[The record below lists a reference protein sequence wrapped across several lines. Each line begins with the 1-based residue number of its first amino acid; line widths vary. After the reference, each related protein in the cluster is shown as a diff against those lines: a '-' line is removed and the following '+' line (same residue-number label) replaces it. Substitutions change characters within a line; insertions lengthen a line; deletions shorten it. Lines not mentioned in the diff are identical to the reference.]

1 MRTKKRQALKK
12 GSKGSMDKPKS
23 LIAFFRYNVFTSFSG
38 KFIYVFLLA
47 IVLFLVIIILY
58 VLNNDASP
66 RAENIYNFL
75 LIPGVLLIFYPSAF
89 SIQNDVDSRMI
100 ETLFGIPDYRY
111 KIWLV
116 RSLTQYIVI
125 GALLFILTVL
135 CRLGLAEF
143 SVGSML
149 FHLMFPVIFIG
160 SLGFMIAALTRSGS
174 GTAVILVIVILFFW
188 IALESVEGSSLY
200 IFHNPF
206 QMVDQMET
214 IILAETTLLN
224 RVYLLVGSIITMLF
238 GLLRLQHREKFI

>member
-1 MRTKKRQALKK
+1 MRTKRDKSTKKRYTDRL
-12 GSKGSMDKPKS
+12 KS
-23 LIAFFRYNVFTSFSG
+23 LATFFRYNVFTSFSG
-38 KFIYVFLLA
+38 KFIYVFILA
-47 IVLFLVIIILY
+47 IVLFLVIVFLH

-66 RAENIYNFL
+66 SAEAVYNFL
-75 LIPGVLLIFYPSAF
+75 LFPGVLLVFYPSAF

-100 ETLFGIPDYRY
+100 ETWFGLPDYRY

-143 SVGSML
+143 PVGSML

-160 SLGFMIAALTRSGS
+160 SLGFMIAALTKSGN
-174 GTAVILVIVILFFW
+174 GTAVILVLLILFFW

-200 IFHNPF
+200 VFHNPF
-206 QMVDQMET
+206 QMVDQIET
-214 IILAETTLLN
+214 LLLAETTLLN
-224 RVYLLVGSIITMLF
+224 RIFLLAGSVVTTLF

>member
-1 MRTKKRQALKK
+1 MNKTKLDKPATKKTLGRF
-12 GSKGSMDKPKS
+12 KS
-23 LIAFFRYNVFTSFSG
+23 GAAFFRYNVFTSFSG
-38 KFIYVFLLA
+38 KFIYVFIMA
-47 IVLFLVIIILY
+47 IVLFLIIVFLH

-66 RAENIYNFL
+66 NTENVYNFL

-89 SIQNDVDSRMI
+89 SIQNDMDSRMI

-111 KIWLV
+111 KIWLM

-125 GALLFILTVL
+125 AGFLFVLTVL

-143 SVGSML
+143 SVSSML
-149 FHLMFPVIFIG
+149 FHLIFPIIFIG

-174 GTAVILVIVILFFW
+174 GTAVILVLVILFFW

-206 QMVDQMET
+206 QIVDQMET
-214 IILAETTLLN
+214 MVLAETTLLN
-224 RVYLLVGSIITMLF
+224 RVFLLMGAVVTTLF

>member
-1 MRTKKRQALKK
+1 MNKTKQ
-12 GSKGSMDKPKS
+12 DKPTITRNLGRLKS
-23 LIAFFRYNVFTSFSG
+23 LAAFFRYNVFTSFSG
-38 KFIYVFLLA
+38 KFIYVFILA
-47 IVLFLVIIILY
+47 IVLFLLIVFLH

-66 RAENIYNFL
+66 SAEIVYNFL
-75 LIPGVLLIFYPSAF
+75 LFPGVLLIFYPSAF
-89 SIQNDVDSRMI
+89 SIQNDMDSRMI

-125 GALLFILTVL
+125 VGLLFVLTVL

-149 FHLMFPVIFIG
+149 FHLMFPVLFIG
-160 SLGFMIAALTRSGS
+160 SLGFMIAALSRSGS
-174 GTAVILVIVILFFW
+174 GTTVILVVVILFFW
-188 IALESVEGSSLY
+188 IAFESVEGSSLY

-206 QMVDQMET
+206 QIVDQMET
-214 IILAETTLLN
+214 MVLAETTLLN
-224 RVYLLVGSIITMLF
+224 RIYLLIGAVVTTLF

>member
-1 MRTKKRQALKK
+1 MRTKRDKSTNKRSGDKFK
-12 GSKGSMDKPKS
+12 SMA
-23 LIAFFRYNVFTSFSG
+23 AFFRYNVFTSFSG
-38 KFIYVFLLA
+38 KFIYVFILA
-47 IVLFLVIIILY
+47 IVLFLVIVFLH

-66 RAENIYNFL
+66 SAEAVYNFL
-75 LIPGVLLIFYPSAF
+75 LFPGVLLVFYPSAF

-100 ETLFGIPDYRY
+100 ETWFGIPDYRY

-143 SVGSML
+143 PVGSML

-160 SLGFMIAALTRSGS
+160 SLGFMIAALTKSGN
-174 GTAVILVIVILFFW
+174 GTAVILVLLIIFFW

-200 IFHNPF
+200 VFHNPF

-224 RVYLLVGSIITMLF
+224 RVYLLVGAIVTTLF

>member
-1 MRTKKRQALKK
+1 MRTKKHQALKN
-12 GSKGSMDKPKS
+12 GSMDKPKS
-23 LIAFFRYNVFTSFSG
+23 LVAFFRYNVFTSFSG

-66 RAENIYNFL
+66 STENVYNFL

-125 GALLFILTVL
+125 ASLLLVLTVL

-143 SVGSML
+143 SMGSMM
-149 FHLMFPVIFIG
+149 FHLMFPIIFIG

-174 GTAVILVIVILFFW
+174 GTAVILVLVILFFW
-188 IALESVEGSSLY
+188 IALESVEGSGLY

-214 IILAETTLLN
+214 MILAETTLLN
-224 RVYLLVGSIITMLF
+224 RVYLLVGSIITTLF

>member
-1 MRTKKRQALKK
+1 MKRTKRDKSTTKRDQ
-12 GSKGSMDKPKS
+12 GRFKS
-23 LIAFFRYNVFTSFSG
+23 LAAFFRYNVFTSFSG
-38 KFIYVFLLA
+38 KFIYVFILA
-47 IVLFLVIIILY
+47 IVLFLLIVFLH

-66 RAENIYNFL
+66 SAEVVYDFL
-75 LIPGVLLIFYPSAF
+75 LFPGVLLIFYPSAF
-89 SIQNDVDSRMI
+89 SIQNDIDSRMI

-116 RSLTQYIVI
+116 RSLTQYLVI
-125 GALLFILTVL
+125 AGLLFVLTVL

-174 GTAVILVIVILFFW
+174 GTAVILVMVILFFW

-200 IFHNPF
+200 VFHNPF
-206 QMVDQMET
+206 QIVDQMET
-214 IILAETTLLN
+214 LVLAETTILN
-224 RVYLLVGSIITMLF
+224 RVYLLVGSIITTLF

>member
-1 MRTKKRQALKK
+1 MKKVKQ
-12 GSKGSMDKPKS
+12 DKPTTKRALGRFKS
-23 LIAFFRYNVFTSFSG
+23 LAAFFRYNVFTSFSG
-38 KFIYVFLLA
+38 KFIYVFILA
-47 IVLFLVIIILY
+47 VVLFLLIVFLH

-66 RAENIYNFL
+66 SAEVVYDFL
-75 LIPGVLLIFYPSAF
+75 LFPGVLLIFYPSAF
-89 SIQNDVDSRMI
+89 SIQNDMDSRMI

-125 GALLFILTVL
+125 AGLLFVLTLL

-149 FHLMFPVIFIG
+149 FHIMFPIVFIG
-160 SLGFMIAALTRSGS
+160 SLGFMIAALSRSGS
-174 GTAVILVIVILFFW
+174 GTAVILVVVVLFFW
-188 IALESVEGSSLY
+188 IAFESVEGSSLY

-206 QMVDQMET
+206 QIVDQMET
-214 IILAETTLLN
+214 LVLAETTLLN
-224 RVYLLVGSIITMLF
+224 RIYLLIGAVVTTLF

>member
-1 MRTKKRQALKK
+1 MRTKREKSTKKRSGDKFK
-12 GSKGSMDKPKS
+12 SMA
-23 LIAFFRYNVFTSFSG
+23 AFFRYNVFTSFSG
-38 KFIYVFLLA
+38 KFIYVFILA
-47 IVLFLVIIILY
+47 IVLFLVIVFLH

-66 RAENIYNFL
+66 SAEAVYNFL
-75 LIPGVLLIFYPSAF
+75 LFPGVLLVFYPSAF

-100 ETLFGIPDYRY
+100 ETWFGIPDYRY

-125 GALLFILTVL
+125 GALLFMLTVL

-143 SVGSML
+143 PVGSML

-160 SLGFMIAALTRSGS
+160 SLGFMIAALTKSGN
-174 GTAVILVIVILFFW
+174 GTAVILVLLILFFW

-200 IFHNPF
+200 VFHNPF
-206 QMVDQMET
+206 EYVDQIET
-214 IILAETTLLN
+214 LLLAETTLLN
-224 RVYLLVGSIITMLF
+224 RIYLLVGSIVTTLF

>member
-1 MRTKKRQALKK
+1 MKKTKQ
-12 GSKGSMDKPKS
+12 DKPITKRALGRFKS
-23 LIAFFRYNVFTSFSG
+23 LAAFFRYNVFTSFSG
-38 KFIYVFLLA
+38 KFIYVFILA
-47 IVLFLVIIILY
+47 VVLFLLIVFLH

-66 RAENIYNFL
+66 SAEVVYNFL
-75 LIPGVLLIFYPSAF
+75 LFPGVLLIFYPSAF
-89 SIQNDVDSRMI
+89 SIQNDMDSRMI

-125 GALLFILTVL
+125 AGLLFVLTVL

-149 FHLMFPVIFIG
+149 FHLMFPIVFIG
-160 SLGFMIAALTRSGS
+160 SLGFMIAALSRSGS
-174 GTAVILVIVILFFW
+174 GTTVILVVVVLFFW
-188 IALESVEGSSLY
+188 IAFESVEGSSLY

-206 QMVDQMET
+206 QIVDQMET
-214 IILAETTLLN
+214 LVLAETTLLN
-224 RVYLLVGSIITMLF
+224 RIYLLIGAVVTTLF

>member
-1 MRTKKRQALKK
+1 MKQTQQDKTTIKRVPGRL
-12 GSKGSMDKPKS
+12 KS
-23 LIAFFRYNVFTSFSG
+23 LASFFRYNVFTSFSG
-38 KFIYVFLLA
+38 KFIFVFILA
-47 IVLFLVIIILY
+47 IVLFLVIVVLH
-58 VLNNDASP
+58 VLNNVASP
-66 RAENIYNFL
+66 SAETVFNFL
-75 LIPGVLLIFYPSAF
+75 LFPGVLLVFYPSAF

-143 SVGSML
+143 PVGSML
-149 FHLMFPVIFIG
+149 FHLMFPVVFIG
-160 SLGFMIAALTRSGS
+160 SLGFMIAALTRSGN
-174 GTAVILVIVILFFW
+174 GTTVILILVILFFW

-206 QMVDQMET
+206 KYVDQMET
-214 IILAETTLLN
+214 LILAETTLLN
-224 RVYLLVGSIITMLF
+224 RIYLLVGSIVATLF

>member
-1 MRTKKRQALKK
+1 MRTKR
-12 GSKGSMDKPKS
+12 DKSTNNRAIDRFKS
-23 LIAFFRYNVFTSFSG
+23 LAAFFRYNVFTSFSG
-38 KFIYVFLLA
+38 KFIYVFALA
-47 IVLFLVIIILY
+47 IVLFLVIVILH

-66 RAENIYNFL
+66 SAEAVYNFL
-75 LIPGVLLIFYPSAF
+75 LFPGVLLVFYPSAF

-100 ETLFGIPDYRY
+100 ETWFGIPDYRY

-143 SVGSML
+143 PVGSML

-160 SLGFMIAALTRSGS
+160 SLGFMIAALTKSGN
-174 GTAVILVIVILFFW
+174 GTAVILVLLIIFFW

-200 IFHNPF
+200 VFHNPF

-224 RVYLLVGSIITMLF
+224 RVYLLVGAIVTTLF